1 MPSSKLSSRGQIV
14 IPKEVREFLELQ
26 TGDEVDFVVRESGE
40 VVLRPA
46 VLDVRQLRGRL
57 RRQGRTPV
65 SVEEMKRAVRERG
78 ARGS

>member
-14 IPKEVREFLELQ
+14 IPKEVREFLELR

-57 RRQGRTPV
+57 RCEGRSPV
-65 SVEEMKRAVRERG
+65 SVEEMKRVVRERG
-78 ARGS
+78 AGRS